1 VGSEMCIRDRYITGL
16 NARIGLP
23 NEHLAPNHID
33 ELKKPMYS
41 TCIGLILKGYNDF
54 EQNYKVFA
62 ENFKRVEV
70 PKSLTVNNSNGA
82 NTLTSQKVEKAA
94 PATTLTVAQ
103 IEKRKSKFWDR
114 FKNNLIEIFN
124 EEPDKPL

>member
-1 VGSEMCIRDRYITGL
+1 L

-70 PKSLTVNNSNGA
+70 PKSLTVNNTNGA
-82 NTLTSQKVEKAA
+82 NTLTSQKVEKPA
-94 PATTLTVAQ
+94 PATTLTVEQ
-103 IEKRKSKFWDR
+103 IERRKSKFWDR